1 MGATIVGG
9 EELFDDITNGTLEFD
24 ALLATKEIFPKVIK
38 LARILGPKG
47 LMPSPAKGTR
57 HPSLSPR
64 NGFRFSRKSHEEIIC

>member
-47 LMPSPAKGTR
+47 LMPSPAKGTLA
-57 HPSLSPR
+57 SLTLPQE
-64 NGFRFSRKSHEEIIC
+64 RFPTQSKVS